1 MNPTKENL
9 IEALANEYEFLCHDD
24 FDADVDISP
33 EEYRFLLRDLTI
45 DELIEEIS
53 TDENYP
59 LTEYLERW
67 V

>member
-1 MNPTKENL
+1 MTGVQTC
-9 IEALANEYEFLCHDD
+9 ALPICFPVTIR
-24 FDADVDISP
+24 DADVDISP

-45 DELIEEIS
+45 DELIEETS
-53 TDENYP
+53 TDENYS